1 MCVSKLED
9 AEMSYKKAISL
20 NPDFAEAHN
29 NLGML
34 YLRQQDFRRGFELN
48 EWRWKTKQEI
58 GERLISSKPDWSGEQ
73 GKTVFVWSEQ
83 GVGDVLMFATI
94 LKELQEISAAVILRC
109 DQRLVPLFERSFS
122 GNISFISGND
132 TIVPETSYD
141 YHIPIGSLPKFF
153 RHDLASFEKGSKAF
167 LKADSNKVKHI
178 KEILHQDSEQSIC
191 GISWRGGKKG
201 AARLRSIELPL
212 LASALADNKQ
222 TLVSLQYDA
231 TKQELDDLRNHH
243 GIDIITLPE
252 IDNFNDLD
260 GLAALVCACDNIVSV
275 TNTTVHLAGALGADT
290 QALIPF
296 APEWRW
302 GRESETSYWYDSVSL
317 HRQHAVA
324 DWSQPL
330 KTAQLKLR

>member
-1 MCVSKLED
+1 
-9 AEMSYKKAISL
+9 
-20 NPDFAEAHN
+20 
-29 NLGML
+29 
-34 YLRQQDFRRGFELN
+34 
-48 EWRWKTKQEI
+48 
-58 GERLISSKPDWSGEQ
+58 
-73 GKTVFVWSEQ
+73 
-83 GVGDVLMFATI
+83 MFATI

-222 TLVSLQYDA
+222 TLVSLQYNA

-260 GLAALVCACDNIVSV
+260 GLAALICACDNIVSV
-275 TNTTVHLAGALGADT
+275 DNTTVHLAGALGADT
-290 QALIPF
+290 HALIPF

-317 HRQHAVA
+317 HRQHAIA